1 MYKTLIGII
10 ISATLIY
17 SGIKQITTGKMDG
30 AKKDYQRYTAESMK
44 KAARITGFL
53 YFPVAILMVIQD
65 LIWDGIIVS
74 PIKPDFIYIIG
85 VGVVLLMVVIVYNIT
100 VKKKSESADENII
113 SNQ

>member
-10 ISATLIY
+10 ISATLVY

-30 AKKDYQRYTAESMK
+30 SKKDSQKYTAESME

-74 PIKPDFIYIIG
+74 SIKPDFIYIIG
-85 VGVVLLMVVIVYNIT
+85 VGIVLIFTVVVYYVT
-100 VKKKSESADENII
+100 VKKKSEVINEEMM
-113 SNQ
+113 SN